1 MISLMHDT
9 FYTLFVDPNKLLK
22 IAGLAQGQ
30 NVLEVGCGPGF
41 FTVAAAEIVGISGRL
56 HTLDINPAAV
66 ERVKEKVSRKGLAN
80 VEVKVANASDTHLP
94 DNSIDVAFLFGII
107 HSLKNIYPIL
117 EEIHRILSENGIIAV

>member
-1 MISLMHDT
+1 MYLVPEVGKDMTGEKLKETTRQPDEDAVRSTLYDRLHLKMISLMHDT

-80 VEVKVANASDTHLP
+80 VEAESCKC
-94 DNSIDVAFLFGII
+94 F
-107 HSLKNIYPIL
+107 
-117 EEIHRILSENGIIAV
+117 